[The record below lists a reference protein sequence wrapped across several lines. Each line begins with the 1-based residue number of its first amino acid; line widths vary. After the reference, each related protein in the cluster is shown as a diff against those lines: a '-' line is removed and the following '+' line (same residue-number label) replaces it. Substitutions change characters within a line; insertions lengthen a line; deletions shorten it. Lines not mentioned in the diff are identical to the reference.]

1 MICSSHHLTAHF
13 PLIARASQ
21 VRLTHQLDFATS
33 GVLVAALSRGAAAAA
48 ARCFS
53 DRTAVKR
60 YRLLVLGHPAA
71 DTWRRTDA
79 LSYDPTDP
87 AGFRMRC
94 HPAVDD
100 GAAPATGPTAPKHAE
115 TAFTVLARGACALQG
130 PFLGAPIAYV
140 EAAPSTGRR
149 HQIRVH
155 AAASGHPLL
164 GDAACASLQ
173 RRCLHCGK

>member
-1 MICSSHHLTAHF
+1 MR
-13 PLIARASQ
+13 PLQ
-21 VRLTHQLDFATS
+21 VRLAHQLDFATS
-33 GVLVAALSRGAAAAA
+33 GVLLAALSRAAAAAA
-48 ARCFS
+48 ARCFA

-79 LSYDPTDP
+79 ILYDPSDP

-94 HPAVDD
+94 HPEPD
-100 GAAPATGPTAPKHAE
+100 AAGTAAAELTGPDAPKRAE
-115 TAFTVLARGACALQG
+115 TAFRVLARGACALQG

-164 GDAACASLQ
+164 GDAACARPAVL
-173 RRCLHCGK
+173 LWCGFELT

>member
-1 MICSSHHLTAHF
+1 M
-13 PLIARASQ
+13 
-21 VRLTHQLDFATS
+21 RLTHQLDFATS
-33 GVLVAALSRGAAAAA
+33 GVLLAALSRGGAAAA
-48 ARCFS
+48 ARCFA

-60 YRLLVLGHPAA
+60 YRLLVFGHPAA

-100 GAAPATGPTAPKHAE
+100 GAAPATGPTAPKRAE
-115 TAFTVLARGACALQG
+115 TAFRVLARGACALQG

-164 GDAACASLQ
+164 GDAACA
-173 RRCLHCGK
+173 RPAHCARLCDVPDERTTE